1 MSSAKLPFL
10 LDFFWS
16 AGMEDRTNAF
26 ATLSGKPRACNSLTL
41 PRHLFCVRSGERDVR
56 LARGAWRGY
65 EGRGGVIRDVDRS
78 LQFFNLT
85 QLFLQNECMYV
96 QPFYQ
101 EKYVRRYI
109 KNKTNNYISSI
120 CLKIIGNTIQNHSFT
135 LQDYPSGVP
144 LYFVELS

>member
-1 MSSAKLPFL
+1 
-10 LDFFWS
+10 
-16 AGMEDRTNAF
+16 ME
-26 ATLSGKPRACNSLTL
+26 
-41 PRHLFCVRSGERDVR
+41 
-56 LARGAWRGY
+56 RGTFGWQ

-78 LQFFNLT
+78 MQFFNLT

-101 EKYVRRYI
+101 EKYGRRYI

-120 CLKIIGNTIQNHSFT
+120 CLKTIGNTIQNHNFT